1 MLVTVCTLAMANSAV
16 LYVGDQA
23 VHRGKIG
30 HAADKS
36 RVETRTLTVATSTAA
51 QSTVVPRPTAAATV

>member
-1 MLVTVCTLAMANSAV
+1 M

-51 QSTVVPRPTAAATV
+51 QSTPAPVVPRPTAAATV